1 MSQNIVAIIEARL
14 NSVRLP
20 GKVLKKING
29 IPAIECLFKRISKSK
44 YLDNIVVAT
53 SKNKKNLPLIEFLK
67 KKNINL
73 YIGEDQNVL
82 KRFFDAANTYNA
94 SIVVR
99 ITGDSVIL
107 DYRLLDKM
115 IKKFIEKKVDF
126 LCNTQP
132 MTYPDGQDIE
142 IFSFQTLKKTYRNA
156 KLRYEKEHVTPYII
170 KNKKFKKYNYENKID
185 YSKFRWSLDELEDL
199 KVIRLIYAEFKPNIH
214 SNCSK

>member
-107 DYRLLDKM
+107 DYRLLALVIYYKWAF
-115 IKKFIEKKVDF
+115 K
-126 LCNTQP
+126 NT
-132 MTYPDGQDIE
+132 
-142 IFSFQTLKKTYRNA
+142 
-156 KLRYEKEHVTPYII
+156 V
-170 KNKKFKKYNYENKID
+170 
-185 YSKFRWSLDELEDL
+185 
-199 KVIRLIYAEFKPNIH
+199 
-214 SNCSK
+214 